1 MCSIAVGLVGDIC
14 RALNEGVIPY
24 TDEFMNHLLE
34 DLQVNLYKYF
44 ICIINDYF
52 KNVSLCI
59 KIK

>member
-34 DLQVNLYKYF
+34 DLQVFFIYRLLYMNKF
-44 ICIINDYF
+44 LI
-52 KNVSLCI
+52 
-59 KIK
+59 

>member
-34 DLQVNLYKYF
+34 DLQVRIFIFITYF
-44 ICIINDYF
+44 
-52 KNVSLCI
+52 
-59 KIK
+59 

>member
-34 DLQVNLYKYF
+34 DLQVSLIKYYYKSW
-44 ICIINDYF
+44 N
-52 KNVSLCI
+52 
-59 KIK
+59 